1 MMICLLA
8 EDVLLLQTVTLAQCL
23 EHVVPDIHVGIVLI
37 RIGTPLLY
45 RILYLEDRRRIAV
58 PGIQDGIRDMTFRVG
73 DVLDA
78 GKKAVKNLFLA
89 THSSCLLLHDAIARR
104 GGCRCRYP
112 DAFSWSEVLSSA

>member
-58 PGIQDGIRDMTFRVG
+58 PGIQDGIRNELEPILNRQG
-73 DVLDA
+73 LDA
-78 GKKAVKNLFLA
+78 AYKAYTKWKA
-89 THSSCLLLHDAIARR
+89 A
-104 GGCRCRYP
+104 GGFVGHYRDYV
-112 DAFSWSEVLSSA
+112 DS